1 MGSFIKGL
9 GDVSE
14 PLLACSVPDV
24 ESDGL
29 ALIVNPFDFKID
41 PNGGEILSLESI
53 IAVANQQT
61 GFANP
66 TIPNH
71 QVFQSGT
78 F

>member
-41 PNGGEILSLESI
+41 PNGGEWQRTEVF
-53 IAVANQQT
+53 AYVA
-61 GFANP
+61 A
-66 TIPNH
+66 
-71 QVFQSGT
+71 
-78 F
+78 